1 MQSHPYFVSW
11 WYADEDGCDVVVLII
26 GRQNGFSKVLDDHTS
41 GNLVLTKDEDGILVP
56 AKDENG
62 RLLLASDAIKHVASL
77 KADIEGPY
85 GQDVEL
91 AVYETVLLFAT
102 GTGIAGVLPFIRQL
116 LAGYH
121 NRDAKVRKLAL
132 FWEIKS
138 DRGFGRPS

>member
-1 MQSHPYFVSW
+1 M
-11 WYADEDGCDVVVLII
+11 LII
-26 GRQNGFSKVLDDHTS
+26 GRQKGFSRGLSDHCND
-41 GNLVLTKDEDGILVP
+41 NLILTKKDEGGHSVP
-56 AKDENG
+56 AKDDDG
-62 RLLLASDAIKHVASL
+62 RLLLASDAIKLVASV

-121 NRDAKVRKLAL
+121 NRDAKVRKLVL

-138 DRGFGRPS
+138 DRRFGRPS